1 MATLF
6 IVVARSEGRRSKKKR
21 TRTEGED
28 DDDANCDDGERRPAP
43 MEEAADSV

>member
-6 IVVARSEGRRSKKKR
+6 IVVARSESRRSKKKR

-28 DDDANCDDGERRPAP
+28 DDDANCDDGERRAAP
-43 MEEAADSV
+43 MEEAADYV

>member
-28 DDDANCDDGERRPAP
+28 DDDANCDDGERRPALV
-43 MEEAADSV
+43 EEAADSV